1 VPLISTS
8 SSSIQNTTTSI
19 PSISSNSFSE
29 KRALLKVPLLPA
41 EYHPILLFVD
51 KNFQIN
57 THFEILVRKLLNIFA
72 KDPSTFAPVHSEL
85 AEGVCKYGPSLLGLE
100 KERLMTPELLEA
112 MIENPLVR

>member
-1 VPLISTS
+1 MKLPK
-8 SSSIQNTTTSI
+8 SITIYVVDSD
-19 PSISSNSFSE
+19 E
-29 KRALLKVPLLPA
+29 
-41 EYHPILLFVD
+41 VD

-85 AEGVCKYGPSLLGLE
+85 AEGVCKYGPSSLGLE

-112 MIENPLVR
+112 MIDNPQVR